1 MAEFKYAPMFQLG
14 KDDTEY
20 RLVSKEGISVGEFEG
35 KEILKVSKEALTL
48 LAQEAFHDCEFMLRR
63 AHNEQVAK
71 ILTDPEASENDK
83 YVALQFLRNAE
94 TAVKGVLPF
103 CQDTGTAIIHGEKVS
118 RFGQASRTRKHSL
131 VAFSTPLLRRTYV
144 THRTLL

>member
-1 MAEFKYAPMFQLG
+1 MTLSIASYLKRVSA
-14 KDDTEY
+14 
-20 RLVSKEGISVGEFEG
+20 LVSLKG

-83 YVALQFLRNAE
+83 YVALQSFVMRSGREGRVAFLPRY
-94 TAVKGVLPF
+94 GYGLSSM
-103 CQDTGTAIIHGEKVS
+103 GEKVS
-118 RFGQASRTRKHSL
+118 SWTGFEDEEHSL
-131 VAFSTPLLRRTYV
+131 VAFSTPLLRRTCV